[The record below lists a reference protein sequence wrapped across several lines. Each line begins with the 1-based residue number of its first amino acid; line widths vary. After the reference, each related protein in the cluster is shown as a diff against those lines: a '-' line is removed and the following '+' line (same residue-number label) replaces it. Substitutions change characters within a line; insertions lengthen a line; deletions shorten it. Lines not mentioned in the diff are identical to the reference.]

1 MKSFLQTP
9 KLKQTKKQICVSKE
23 KCFYSESGGTAVGI
37 IKHWNKG
44 KNPTLSH
51 RTKERM
57 DKISL
62 GWSGVRKTIF
72 KRAEDNQNVIFEEEN
87 LTCLSL
93 KSLGK
98 KFSLAW
104 KMENIKEFIKG
115 GAMGIVLDVDFSKE
129 FLKITEKRAL
139 KWSSI

>member
-1 MKSFLQTP
+1 
-9 KLKQTKKQICVSKE
+9 
-23 KCFYSESGGTAVGI
+23 
-37 IKHWNKG
+37 
-44 KNPTLSH
+44 
-51 RTKERM
+51 M

-87 LTCLSL
+87 LTLLSL

-115 GAMGIVLDVDFSKE
+115 GAMGVVLYVDFSKE
-129 FLKITEKRAL
+129 YLKITEK
-139 KWSSI
+139 KGS